1 MTVPPENTGAV
12 GEITYL
18 EAIRSALEDAMRDDE
33 RVFLLGEDIGGLG
46 GAFGATSGLLD
57 DFGEE
62 RVLDTPI
69 AEEGFVGA
77 AIGAAWM
84 GERPV
89 VELQFADFVT
99 CPFDVIVTVAA
110 KTHWRSGQ
118 PIPLVI
124 RMPTGGGVRGG
135 PFHAGSPEG
144 WFVGQPGLKVVC
156 PGTVGDA
163 YGLLRAAIDDPDPVL
178 VFEHKGLYRRLRGP
192 RPAPGSRTP
201 LCVADV
207 ARTGSDATVVTYG
220 SGVTT
225 ALAAVE
231 RLGADVEVLD
241 LRTVWPVD
249 TAAVLG
255 SVEKTSRLLVL
266 QEAARSTGAAGHVL
280 SLVARL
286 GFELLDAPPVLH
298 APPTRRCR
306 SRPSSRTPTCPRS
319 SRPPPSSSAFL
330 PTDPCLDL
338 ASVDAPTRIAL
349 YRLVLLQRLFEER
362 ALALYRQG
370 RIPGSFYDGRG
381 QEAVAAAAGLAL
393 GPDDVVCPLNREL
406 AAHFA
411 RGVSVADAFR
421 NFLGKGD
428 SPTRGRDGNMHF
440 GLPARGVFPL
450 VSMLGDLASVTVGA
464 ALAFRRRTEP
474 RVALTF
480 LGEGAFS
487 VGDTHE
493 ALGLASV
500 WQVPAVFVL
509 QRNQFSYSTPLAR
522 QSPNPRPRRA
532 DPRRLVDPVRHGRRD
547 GCAGGPRRRSPRR
560 RACPRRRR
568 PAGGGG
574 GDPADPRSRRARRRA
589 VRAGGAARGV
599 RDA

>member
-57 DFGEE
+57 VFGEE

-192 RPAPGSRTP
+192 RPARGSRTP

-280 SLVARL
+280 SLVARF

-298 APPTRRCR
+298 APPDTPVPFAPELEDAYL
-306 SRPSSRTPTCPRS
+306 PSVESTAAELER
-319 SRPPPSSSAFL
+319 L
-330 PTDPCLDL
+330 L
-338 ASVDAPTRIAL
+338 A
-349 YRLVLLQRLFEER
+349 Y
-362 ALALYRQG
+362 
-370 RIPGSFYDGRG
+370 
-381 QEAVAAAAGLAL
+381 
-393 GPDDVVCPLNREL
+393 
-406 AAHFA
+406 
-411 RGVSVADAFR
+411 
-421 NFLGKGD
+421 
-428 SPTRGRDGNMHF
+428 
-440 GLPARGVFPL
+440 
-450 VSMLGDLASVTVGA
+450 
-464 ALAFRRRTEP
+464 
-474 RVALTF
+474 
-480 LGEGAFS
+480 
-487 VGDTHE
+487 
-493 ALGLASV
+493 
-500 WQVPAVFVL
+500 
-509 QRNQFSYSTPLAR
+509 
-522 QSPNPRPRRA
+522 
-532 DPRRLVDPVRHGRRD
+532 
-547 GCAGGPRRRSPRR
+547 
-560 RACPRRRR
+560 
-568 PAGGGG
+568 
-574 GDPADPRSRRARRRA
+574 
-589 VRAGGAARGV
+589 
-599 RDA
+599 